1 MVKQMTTRT
10 TILLAIA
17 IVAIMQVAFVFA
29 AANVDVIKSKL
40 STSIDKKISS
50 LENFK
55 VKVDSASIDD
65 SDKTLIKSDID
76 KIIVG
81 LNSFKT
87 ELSAAT
93 TTQEIVSVIQE
104 TNAYIVAN
112 KQNIT
117 KYVKELSRA
126 LNDEVVVKLNQT
138 LVKINAEIDKY
149 QNNCSSQ
156 TSQIDAAQSS
166 LNKIAS
172 DLNTLNNLIVSGGN
186 QAAILAKAEQIEKE
200 VRSLITQVENIAAAC
215 VDERNS

>member
-65 SDKTLIKSDID
+65 SDKILIKSDID

-81 LNSFKT
+81 LNGFKA
-87 ELSAAT
+87 ELNVAT

-112 KQNIT
+112 KQVIIDSVRELT
-117 KYVKELSRA
+117 KA
-126 LNDEVVVKLNQT
+126 LNDEMVVKLNQT
-138 LVKINAEIDKY
+138 LAKINAEIDKY

-156 TSQIDAAQSS
+156 TTQIDGAQAS

-172 DLNTLNNLIVSGGN
+172 DLNTLNSLIVSGGN
-186 QAAILAKAEQIEKE
+186 QAAIIAKAEQIQKE
-200 VRSLITQVENIAAAC
+200 VQSLITQVENIAVAC
-215 VDERNS
+215 VDEKTS